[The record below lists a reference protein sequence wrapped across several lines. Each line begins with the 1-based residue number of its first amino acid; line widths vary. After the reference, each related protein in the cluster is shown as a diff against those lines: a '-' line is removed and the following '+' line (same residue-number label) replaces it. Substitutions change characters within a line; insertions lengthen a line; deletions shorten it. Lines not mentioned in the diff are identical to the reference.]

1 VPDWL
6 SAPLRGMTY
15 LFLWTAVIGWSIAAP
30 IIGIFIAIN
39 LLQNPPERILVPLSL
54 IATIYITLRGA
65 RLLIYLS
72 DLALNG

>member
-1 VPDWL
+1 MPDWL
-6 SAPLRGMTY
+6 SAPIRGMTY

-30 IIGIFIAIN
+30 IIGILISIN
-39 LLQNPPERILVPLSL
+39 LLQHPPERILVPLSL
-54 IATIYITLRGA
+54 IVTVYITLRVA